1 MGTLQDHALANACF
15 CAHLPTFETGI
26 RQHRRCERKQF
37 RQLQYSSVK
46 CAPCYSTAEVSRKV
60 PKQSALKSC
69 WYHAL
74 TNARFYSHLRTLE
87 TTITR
92 ERRRHQRT
100 NLGYSKCSL
109 AKFALVM
116 AFLTKSAKSDSFRK
130 LSRITLSRTRVFA
143 RISRR

>member
-1 MGTLQDHALANACF
+1 MGTLHDHALANACF
-15 CAHLPTFETGI
+15 CAHLPRFEPGI

-46 CAPCYSTAEVSRKV
+46 MCSLLFHCRSFTKSA
-60 PKQSALKSC
+60 KQSALKSC

-74 TNARFYSHLRTLE
+74 TNARFCSHLPTLE
-87 TTITR
+87 TTIR
-92 ERRRHQRT
+92 ERRRRQRK